1 MAGIG
6 EDLVSGKR
14 DADTW
19 QVDRTNTIVLRAITG
34 AAASLTDREVTAVAT
49 LARDASRHFGR
60 PQDIEWAIAESGTLH
75 LLQSRPITT
84 LAHAADPDAELAIWD
99 NSNIVESYSG
109 VTTPLTF
116 SFASE
121 IYQGVYRQFCRLM
134 GVPDRVVAEEDD
146 TFRNM
151 LGLIRGRLYYN
162 LLNWYR
168 VLALLPGFTV
178 NRKFME
184 QMMGVRE
191 SLPESIKISVTS
203 SSQRGEFLDAT
214 RARAHAA
221 RPPRE
226 LPAAAAPRSR
236 VSPCV

>member
-1 MAGIG
+1 MI
-6 EDLVSGKR
+6 
-14 DADTW
+14 
-19 QVDRTNTIVLRAITG
+19 
-34 AAASLTDREVTAVAT
+34 AVAT

-60 PQDIEWAIAESGTLH
+60 PQDIEWAIDGSGTTSRQRQSAGTLY

-84 LAHAADPDAELAIWD
+84 LAHAADPDADLAIWD

-191 SLPESIKISVTS
+191 SLPESVKVDRHAVRAAR
-203 SSQRGEFLDAT
+203 QVPR
-214 RARAHAA
+214 RARARTHAD
-221 RPPRE
+221 RPLPE
-226 LPAAAAPRSR
+226 LPAPAAPDRALHRASERSARAAADRR
-236 VSPCV
+236 